1 MKKSKYI
8 FLVAGIVLLI
18 VLFKSFGVESTI
30 GYISRIGLYGFFVI
44 CSIYIITNVSL
55 AYGWRVLVNYPI
67 KGVYFYK
74 FVLARIAGDA
84 TSSINALGSAA
95 GEPLKAMYVKDILP
109 MNIGLATVFLDR
121 LIHIISSVLMVLT
134 GIFASFFVFKSHLM
148 ENLIIFILL
157 LLVFI
162 VMLFLF
168 FRFVK
173 NRSKGIIIGIVEK
186 FPERFKNKILTESSI
201 KKINLIDDEINF
213 VLSSKNNLRHFYISL
228 AMHYFG
234 SIITCSLEIYLI
246 VNYISP
252 ADGINFLEGLFIYV
266 FGFVATSA
274 LFFIPANVGTSE
286 GSYSMALSLLGHDPI
301 IGLSVGIIRR
311 LRTFVWSGIGVILLF
326 YAGLIKKDRVVS
338 DNKDCGTDTQVV
350 EDK

>member
-8 FLVAGIVLLI
+8 FLVVGIVLLI

-30 GYISRIGLYGFFVI
+30 EYILRIGWPGFFAI
-44 CSIYIITNVSL
+44 CSIYIITNVTL
-55 AYGWRVLVNYPI
+55 AYGWRVLITYPI
-67 KGVYFYK
+67 KAIHFYK

-109 MNIGLATVFLDR
+109 LNIGLATVFLDR
-121 LIHIISSVLMVLT
+121 VIHIISSVLMVLT
-134 GIFASFFVFKSHLM
+134 GIFASFFVFKSHLT
-148 ENLIIFILL
+148 ENLILFISLL
-157 LLVFI
+157 LLFVA
-162 VMLFLF
+162 MLFLIFKF
-168 FRFVK
+168 FK
-173 NRSKGIIIGIVEK
+173 NRSKGIIIGVVEK
-186 FPERFKNKILTESSI
+186 LPKRFKNQILTESNI
-201 KKINLIDDEINF
+201 KKINLIDDEINLA
-213 VLSSKNNLRHFYISL
+213 LSNKNNLKHFYISL

-234 SIITCSLEIYLI
+234 SIITCSFEIYLI

-252 ADGINFLEGLFIYV
+252 AGGINFLEGLFIYV

-311 LRTFVWSGIGVILLF
+311 LRTFVWAGIGAVLLF
-326 YAGLIKKDRVVS
+326 YAGLIKS
-338 DNKDCGTDTQVV
+338 DTGA
-350 EDK
+350 

>member
-8 FLVAGIVLLI
+8 FLVVGIILLF

-30 GYISRIGLYGFFVI
+30 EYITRIGWPGFFAI
-44 CSIYIITNVSL
+44 CSIYIVTNVSL
-55 AYGWRVLVNYPI
+55 AYGWRVLVNYPVKWI
-67 KGVYFYK
+67 HFYK
-74 FVLARIAGDA
+74 FVLARIAGDS

-134 GIFASFFVFKSHLM
+134 GIFASFFVFQSHLM
-148 ENLIIFILL
+148 ENMIVFISLLFIFIL
-157 LLVFI
+157 
-162 VMLFLF
+162 MLFLI
-168 FRFVK
+168 FRFFK
-173 NRSKGIIIGIVEK
+173 SRKDGIIKGTIEKLPEK
-186 FPERFKNKILTESSI
+186 FKSKILTGNNI
-201 KKINLIDDEINF
+201 KKINLIDDEINL
-213 VLSSKNNLRHFYISL
+213 VLSNKNNLRNFYISL

-234 SIITCSLEIYLI
+234 SILTCSLEIYLI
-246 VNYISP
+246 VNFISP
-252 ADGINFLEGLFIYV
+252 ADGINFIEGLFIYV

-311 LRTFVWSGIGVILLF
+311 LRTFVWAGIGVLLLF
-326 YAGLIKKDRVVS
+326 YAGLIKKDKVAE
-338 DNKDCGTDTQVV
+338 DDTAV
-350 EDK
+350 

>member
-8 FLVAGIVLLI
+8 FLAAGILLLVL
-18 VLFKSFGVESTI
+18 LFKSFGVESTI
-30 GYISRIGLYGFFVI
+30 EYITRIGWPGFLAI
-44 CSIYIITNVSL
+44 CAIYIITHTSL

-67 KGVYFYK
+67 KWFHFYK
-74 FVLARIAGDA
+74 FVLARVAGDA

-121 LIHIISSVLMVLT
+121 LIHILSSVLMVLT
-134 GIFASFFVFKSHLM
+134 GIFASFFVFQSHLM
-148 ENLIIFILL
+148 ENLILFISLLLIFIL
-157 LLVFI
+157 
-162 VMLFLF
+162 MLFLI

-173 NRSKGIIIGIVEK
+173 SRSGGIIIGIVEK
-186 FPERFKNKILTESSI
+186 FPQKLRSKILTEGNI

-213 VLSSKNNLRHFYISL
+213 VLSSKNNLKHFYISL

-234 SIITCSLEIYLI
+234 SIITCSWEIYLI

-252 ADGINFLEGLFIYV
+252 LSGITFLEGLFIYV

-274 LFFIPANVGTSE
+274 LFFVPANVGTSE
-286 GSYSMALSLLGHDPI
+286 GSYSMALSLLGHDPVV
-301 IGLSVGIIRR
+301 GLSVGIIRR
-311 LRTFVWSGIGVILLF
+311 LRTFVWAGIGVLLLF
-326 YAGLIKKDRVVS
+326 YAGLIKRD
-338 DNKDCGTDTQVV
+338 
-350 EDK
+350 